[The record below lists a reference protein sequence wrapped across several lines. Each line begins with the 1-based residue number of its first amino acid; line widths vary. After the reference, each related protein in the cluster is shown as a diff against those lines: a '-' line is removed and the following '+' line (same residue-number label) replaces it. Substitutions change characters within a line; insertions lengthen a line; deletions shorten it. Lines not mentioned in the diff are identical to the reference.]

1 MIQRNFHNQLLGAGG
16 RGSVKRLFLKNS
28 FHFCRQRNHE
38 VWNGCR
44 VQVLVT
50 GRLTSA
56 ARAMTTD
63 QRQPLISWRATNSRP
78 EATPAPYNDVLQKF
92 WQLLSELECNSRV
105 KSQCPGAR
113 IRLSLALPV
122 PCHVPLTKFISQ
134 AQCSHLL
141 NEENSNLPQ
150 VAGN

>member
-1 MIQRNFHNQLLGAGG
+1 MNKIILLA
-16 RGSVKRLFLKNS
+16 RLSKDP
-28 FHFCRQRNHE
+28 E
-38 VWNGCR
+38 VRYSQGENALAIARYTLAVDRRAARREGEP
-44 VQVLVT
+44 T
-50 GRLTSA
+50 ASA

-92 WQLLSELECNSRV
+92 WQLLSESKSRV
-105 KSQCPGAR
+105 KSQCPGVR
-113 IRLSLALPV
+113 IRLALALPV

-134 AQCSHLL
+134 SQCSHLL
-141 NEENSNLPQ
+141 NEENSNLLQ